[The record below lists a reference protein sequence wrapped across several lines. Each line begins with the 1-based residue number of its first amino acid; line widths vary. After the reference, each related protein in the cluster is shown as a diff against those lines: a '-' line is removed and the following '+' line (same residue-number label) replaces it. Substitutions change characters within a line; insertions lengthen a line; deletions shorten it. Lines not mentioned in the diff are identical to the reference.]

1 MKDTAFSHWYDTM
14 FGNVLG
20 AEDDEN
26 RNAVRKIWNGV
37 IEHVAQSVEFNNF
50 EPISAEEIAARIRMM
65 KERA

>member
-1 MKDTAFSHWYDTM
+1 MKESAFTLWYDRV

-20 AEDDEN
+20 AQDDEN

-50 EPISAEEIAARIRMM
+50 EPISTEEIATRIRMM
-65 KERA
+65 KERG

>member
-1 MKDTAFSHWYDTM
+1 
-14 FGNVLG
+14 
-20 AEDDEN
+20 
-26 RNAVRKIWNGV
+26 VRKIWNGV